1 MGKRRKKNIYS
12 GPNITEK
19 HNFQL
24 DQSLKLS
31 IVEYDEMGVGK
42 AFVKDAPVIVFN
54 SIIGEEIEAS
64 ILNIYFS
71 PFTRIYRSKTRSR

>member
-19 HNFQL
+19 HNFQI

-42 AFVKDAPVIVFN
+42 AFFKDSCDCV
-54 SIIGEEIEAS
+54 
-64 ILNIYFS
+64 
-71 PFTRIYRSKTRSR
+71 

>member
-42 AFVKDAPVIVFN
+42 AFFKDTC
-54 SIIGEEIEAS
+54 
-64 ILNIYFS
+64 LLYTS
-71 PFTRIYRSKTRSR
+71 PSPRDRG

>member
-42 AFVKDAPVIVFN
+42 AFFKDTPVIVFN
-54 SIIGEEIEAS
+54 SIIGC
-64 ILNIYFS
+64 LLYTS
-71 PFTRIYRSKTRSR
+71 PSPRDRTRSRMPSSA

>member
-19 HNFQL
+19 HDFQL

-42 AFVKDAPVIVFN
+42 AFFKDCLLYKSP
-54 SIIGEEIEAS
+54 SPRD
-64 ILNIYFS
+64 LN
-71 PFTRIYRSKTRSR
+71 TYRMPS

>member
-19 HNFQL
+19 HDFQL

-42 AFVKDAPVIVFN
+42 AFVKLSLIH
-54 SIIGEEIEAS
+54 I
-64 ILNIYFS
+64 
-71 PFTRIYRSKTRSR
+71 